1 MMSRSSAAE
10 QHGEWL
16 PQELAAEIR
25 GLLAD
30 SPAALSPR
38 LSAWLACEA
47 NERGPQRDDRQRV
60 QKRRLSEDDDAE
72 LQLWSSHA
80 AVAPDGQ
87 THEGTS
93 KWGASEEWMSRVFA
107 LLDEPEHLKNARLV
121 SQGWAKQIISMKDSI
136 TITWEMFNG
145 QEEEKQKEDLQER
158 LDGLS
163 RTIGRNRLSGLE
175 ALELKDSQ
183 LSRRDSSISSS
194 SLLTAACGGCPLLR
208 TLKLNKRGIYN
219 ENVIALQP
227 LIPRLHCFHLSGRFE
242 SCIDVSKIKGL
253 LSSMSS
259 MTDLHLDCSL
269 DNNDGTFK
277 RIPGKLLAVL
287 PQGLARLSIEKVE
300 FDSIS
305 SFWDL
310 PCSKTLT
317 DLTLDDCYFYTSMGL
332 SALVNLKSLS
342 ILDNGPG
349 EDDLKDIL
357 ATLSKLEHLCIETW
371 DLYFPESSATAFV
384 QRLQDS
390 LPLLTSLELKNLCE
404 YNEGILVALG
414 QLTGLTSLNLG
425 QTLVRSAEDDIPL
438 PPQALR
444 HLTTLKALKHLS
456 LDGLDLWDEEA
467 EEFLDI
473 ALPFLQC
480 LPSLESLYVK
490 GLKVTELNAPLFP
503 VQLKTLGINRHGL
516 PRDQETQTAALV
528 AVAARC
534 PGLTSIMYSPYR
546 NERLSFQSLAA
557 VHQKAPN
564 LQFDLQ
570 SRSQSPVDYD
580 KEIFWTMASLTASLI
595 QARPFL
601 QLLER
606 SVPWNTPKHPWN
618 LHKSTEPWVAAAQ
631 ESVIGLCRDIA
642 AGEYVS

>member
-1 MMSRSSAAE
+1 MMSHSSAAE

-60 QKRRLSEDDDAE
+60 QKRRMSEDDNAE

-80 AVAPDGQ
+80 AVAQDGQ

-107 LLDEPEHLKNARLV
+107 LLDEPDHLKNARLV
-121 SQGWAKQIISMKDSI
+121 SQGWANQIISMKASI
-136 TITWEMFNG
+136 SVTRKRLYG
-145 QEEEKQKEDLQER
+145 QEEEKQKEVLQQR

-175 ALELKDSQ
+175 AFELEDLQ
-183 LSRRDSSISSS
+183 FSRLDSSTSFA

-208 TLKLNKRGIYN
+208 TLKLKGTNIP
-219 ENVIALQP
+219 VAALQP
-227 LIPRLHCFHLSGRFE
+227 LLPRLQCLHLSGYFD
-242 SCIDVSKIKGL
+242 SCADSPKIEGL
-253 LSSMSS
+253 LSSMSGL
-259 MTDLHLDCSL
+259 TDLHLDCFW
-269 DNNDGTFK
+269 DCGFGVFEF
-277 RIPGKLLAVL
+277 IPGELLSGL
-287 PQGLARLSIEKVE
+287 PQGLARLSIEKVK
-300 FDSIS
+300 FDSIDLR
-305 SFWDL
+305 DL

-317 DLTLDDCYFYTSMGL
+317 DLTLRECYFNTAMGL

-342 ILDNGPG
+342 ILGG
-349 EDDLKDIL
+349 VTRKDLEDIL
-357 ATLSKLEHLCIETW
+357 ATMSKLEHLCIEMCLL
-371 DLYFPESSATAFV
+371 DYPESSATAFV

-425 QTLVRSAEDDIPL
+425 NTFVRSEDDDIPM

-456 LDGLDLWDEEA
+456 LDGHDLSEE
-467 EEFLDI
+467 EEQEFLDN

-480 LPSLESLYVK
+480 LPSLESL
-490 GLKVTELNAPLFP
+490 KVT
-503 VQLKTLGINRHGL
+503 GL
-516 PRDQETQTAALV
+516 
-528 AVAARC
+528 
-534 PGLTSIMYSPYR
+534 
-546 NERLSFQSLAA
+546 
-557 VHQKAPN
+557 
-564 LQFDLQ
+564 
-570 SRSQSPVDYD
+570 
-580 KEIFWTMASLTASLI
+580 
-595 QARPFL
+595 
-601 QLLER
+601 
-606 SVPWNTPKHPWN
+606 
-618 LHKSTEPWVAAAQ
+618 
-631 ESVIGLCRDIA
+631 
-642 AGEYVS
+642 

>member
-1 MMSRSSAAE
+1 MMSHSSAAE
-10 QHGEWL
+10 QHAEWL

-60 QKRRLSEDDDAE
+60 HKRRLSEDDDAE

-80 AVAPDGQ
+80 AVAQDGQ

-93 KWGASEEWMSRVFA
+93 KWGASEEWMSRVFS
-107 LLDEPEHLKNARLV
+107 LLDEPENLKNARLV
-121 SQGWAKQIISMKDSI
+121 SQGWAKQITSMKDSI
-136 TITWEMFNG
+136 SITREILNG
-145 QEEEKQKEDLQER
+145 QEEENQQEELLQR
-158 LDGLS
+158 LDGLT

-175 ALELKDSQ
+175 ALELEDLQ
-183 LSRRDSSISSS
+183 LSRRDSSTSLA

-208 TLKLNKRGIYN
+208 TLKLNKRNIYN
-219 ENVIALQP
+219 EDVVALQP
-227 LIPRLHCFHLSGRFE
+227 LLPRLQTLRVSVRFE
-242 SCIDVSKIKGL
+242 SCVGIPKLKGL

-269 DNNDGTFK
+269 GNDDGVFK

-287 PQGLARLSIEKVE
+287 PQGLARLSIAEVE
-300 FDSIS
+300 FDSIDS
-305 SFWDL
+305 RDL
-310 PCSKTLT
+310 PFSGTLT
-317 DLTLDDCYFYTSMGL
+317 DLTLRSCYFNTLSMGL
-332 SALVNLKSLS
+332 SSFVNLKSLS

-349 EDDLKDIL
+349 ERDLEDIL
-357 ATLSKLEHLCIETW
+357 ATLSKLEHLCIDMW

-390 LPLLTSLELKNLCE
+390 LPLLTSLELKSLCE
-404 YNEGILVALG
+404 YSEGILVALG

-425 QTLVRSAEDDIPL
+425 QTFVLNEEDVIPL
-438 PPQALR
+438 PPQSLG

-456 LDGLDLWDEEA
+456 LSGLDLSEEER

-480 LPSLESLYVK
+480 LPSLESLDVK
-490 GLKVTELNAPLFP
+490 GLEVTELNAPLFP
-503 VQLKTLGINRHGL
+503 VQLKTLGITGNGL
-516 PRDQETQTAALV
+516 PFGRETQTAALV
-528 AVAARC
+528 ALAARC
-534 PGLTSIMYSPYR
+534 PGLTTIIYDSQYLY
-546 NERLSFQSLAA
+546 ERLWFQSLAA

-564 LQFDLQ
+564 FVCIGT
-570 SRSQSPVDYD
+570 STSTVPVAVVG
-580 KEIFWTMASLTASLI
+580 T
-595 QARPFL
+595 
-601 QLLER
+601 
-606 SVPWNTPKHPWN
+606 
-618 LHKSTEPWVAAAQ
+618 
-631 ESVIGLCRDIA
+631 
-642 AGEYVS
+642 

>member
-1 MMSRSSAAE
+1 MNHSSAAE
-10 QHGEWL
+10 HLGEWL

-47 NERGPQRDDRQRV
+47 NERGPHTDDRQRV
-60 QKRRLSEDDDAE
+60 HKRRLSEDGGAG

-107 LLDEPEHLKNARLV
+107 LLDEPESLKNSRLV
-121 SQGWAKQIISMKDSI
+121 SQGWAKQIISMKASI
-136 TITWEMFNG
+136 SVTWKMLNG
-145 QEEEKQKEDLQER
+145 QEEEKQKELLQR

-183 LSRRDSSISSS
+183 LSRRDSSISFA

-208 TLKLNKRGIYN
+208 TLKLELWGMNN
-219 ENVIALQP
+219 EDAVALQP
-227 LIPRLHCFHLSGRFE
+227 LLPRLQTLRLSGLFDR
-242 SCIDVSKIKGL
+242 CVDTSKIKGL

-259 MTDLHLDCSL
+259 MTDLHLDCWL
-269 DNNDGTFK
+269 DCGYGVVK
-277 RIPGKLLAVL
+277 CIPGELLAVL
-287 PQGLARLSIEKVE
+287 PQGLARLSIAKVE
-300 FDSIS
+300 IDSI
-305 SFWDL
+305 DL
-310 PCSKTLT
+310 RDLSCSKTLT
-317 DLTLDDCYFYTSMGL
+317 DLTIKQCHFMTSMGL
-332 SALVNLKSLS
+332 SSLVNLKSLS
-342 ILDNGPG
+342 ILESVTREG
-349 EDDLKDIL
+349 DLEDIL
-357 ATLSKLEHLCIETW
+357 ATLSKLEHLCIEM
-371 DLYFPESSATAFV
+371 DGDDFPSESSATAFV

-390 LPLLTSLELKNLCE
+390 LPLLTSLELKSLCE
-404 YNEGILVALG
+404 YNEGILVALC

-425 QTLVRSAEDDIPL
+425 QTFVRNEDDEIIPL

-456 LDGLDLWDEEA
+456 LNGLDLSDQEA

-473 ALPFLQC
+473 ALPFLLC

-503 VQLKTLGINRHGL
+503 VQLKTLGISSHGL
-516 PRDQETQTAALV
+516 PVGRETQTAALV

-534 PGLTSIMYSPYR
+534 PGLTSIIYDSRYL
-546 NERLSFQSLAA
+546 ERLWFQSLAA

-564 LQFDLQ
+564 LQFDL
-570 SRSQSPVDYD
+570 RSWIQSPVDYD
-580 KEIFWTMASLTASLI
+580 KDVLRMMASLRDSLI
-595 QARPFL
+595 RARPFL

-618 LHKSTEPWVAAAQ
+618 LHKSAEPWVAAARN
-631 ESVIGLCRDIA
+631 VIGLCREIA